1 MSVVTASAESLNT
14 AYTDL
19 YHRVAGTD
27 GMNIIKLAQAFGV
40 NTTAS
45 GLGTMRSEVG
55 TALGQASL
63 TVGEQASTFSTLAN
77 NGEYVTPHVVLR
89 IQVQK
94 PDALMQTINAKVTRR
109 MVLTPAEDSDVDYAL
124 SFDTK
129 PGGTAATA
137 GLPDGREIIAK
148 TGTTNLSQSAFFI
161 GSIPQFTLAVGMFT
175 NQQGCPNNV
184 PGCANVSASSAAA
197 PPAGIQ
203 TLYGLA
209 GLQGFGG
216 QEPASHLARLRDE
229 RIRPDAD
236 AELPHAGL
244 RRQCMEPAR
253 AERAQAG
260 QGAPDAAA
268 DRHLP
273 GLLLR
278 PALPPEQRQW
288 RGSHPGAHAARH
300 RGDGDPDSYH
310 QVAWRQAV
318 RERIGGLRP
327 PGRSETVYR
336 IGAW

>member
-27 GMNIIKLAQAFGV
+27 GMNIVKLAQAFGV

-77 NGEYVTPHVVLR
+77 NGEYVTPHVVLQ

-94 PDALMQTINAKVTRR
+94 PNALMQTINAKVTRR

-175 NQQGCPNNV
+175 NQQGCPNSV

-216 QEPASHLARLRDE
+216 QEPASIWHDFAMNE
-229 RIRPDAD
+229 FAQTPIQSFPTPDFGGNAWNLLGPNAPKPVKVHPTPQPTVTCQGFFFGRHCHQNNGNGGD
-236 AELPHAGL
+236 PT
-244 RRQCMEPAR
+244 PA
-253 AERAQAG
+253 
-260 QGAPDAAA
+260 PT
-268 DRHLP
+268 LP
-273 GLLLR
+273 GTGVTATPTPTIRL
-278 PALPPEQRQW
+278 
-288 RGSHPGAHAARH
+288 PGAR
-300 RGDGDPDSYH
+300 R
-310 QVAWRQAV
+310 
-318 RERIGGLRP
+318 
-327 PGRSETVYR
+327 
-336 IGAW
+336 